1 MKKKFYRSCVAVLL
15 SMVMI
20 FGGVHIGA
28 GAVKPGLPPIISTP
42 EVEITNTQ
50 NILTFGETM
59 QMTYSANMSG
69 GDVYW
74 SINEDSN
81 VATISSSGLVTA
93 KKYVG
98 ICTVT
103 ATYEIGGMTAFDTLT
118 LRVTN
123 GVVGIENNAQ
133 YYVMN
138 SSAKKLLSLTEQTDA
153 AHSFVNIRDMSN
165 SDISKWIVEFQSD
178 NTVQFINVY
187 SPTAKCLTVGNL
199 YLHIDT
205 DTNTNAAQ
213 KFTLERVTEGT
224 YRGLYLIKNG
234 DYFVSLGEN
243 NVVCLTTTKN
253 ERSYWSFMEVNKG
266 KAQLYGFKYYRK
278 VNGVDS
284 LYDSTTKFNNIKTDL
299 TTMGYLSLSHENLD
313 VLDAYSFLQTDDIFV
328 YAGHGENGRLSFCDE
343 DKKETNQRTITGD
356 KITGEIVLGM
366 ILAHKRMNDE
376 NLTFPNHYC
385 INELSENQL
394 SGARCVLYLACLS
407 GKSYTNSK
415 GTYNLVDE
423 TFNKGAH
430 FVLGTTAK
438 VSNLEVDPWMEAFFE
453 SALNGNSIEQCIADA
468 DDVLGERIYET
479 DNGSKTCDGLPI
491 YIKGDL
497 SQYLYFGG

>member
-1 MKKKFYRSCVAVLL
+1 MKRKFYRSCVAFLL

-28 GAVKPGLPPIISTP
+28 GAKPPTFLTPI
-42 EVEITNTQ
+42 VEITNTQ
-50 NILTFGETM
+50 KVLTIGETV

-69 GDVYW
+69 GSISWSSNSSVADV
-74 SINEDSN
+74 
-81 VATISSSGLVTA
+81 SSSGLVTA
-93 KKYVG
+93 KAKG
-98 ICTVT
+98 TVT
-103 ATYEIGGMTAFDTLT
+103 ITVMYYNGTMSATDDIVLYV
-118 LRVTN
+118 RN
-123 GVVGIENNAQ
+123 GVIGIKNNTQ

-138 SSAKKLLSLTEQTDA
+138 SSANKLLSLTEQTDV
-153 AHSFVNIRDMSN
+153 AHSLVGIRDMSD
-165 SDISKWIVEFQSD
+165 SAISKWKVDFQLD

-187 SPTAKCLTVGNL
+187 SPTAKCLTAENL
-199 YLHIDT
+199 YLYIDT
-205 DTNTNAAQ
+205 DTNTNTNANATQ
-213 KFTLERVTEGT
+213 KFTLERVATGD
-224 YRGLYLIKNG
+224 YKGLYLIKNG
-234 DYFVSLGEN
+234 DYFVSLDEN
-243 NVVCLTTTKN
+243 DVVCLTTTAT

-266 KAQLYGFKYYRK
+266 SAQLYGFKYTRK

-284 LYDSTTKFNNIKTDL
+284 LYDSTTKFNNIKADL
-299 TTMGYLSLSHENLD
+299 TTMGYLSLAHINLD
-313 VLDAYSFLQTDDIFV
+313 VLDAYSFLQADDIFV
-328 YAGHGENGRLSFCDE
+328 YAGHGEKGRLSFCDKE
-343 DKKETNQRTITGD
+343 ETNQRTITGD
-356 KITGEIVLGM
+356 KITGEILKGT
-366 ILAHKRMNDE
+366 ILADKDMNEE
-376 NLTFPNHYC
+376 NLVFPNHYC

-438 VSNLEVDPWMEAFFE
+438 VSNIDVDPWMEAFFK
-453 SALNGNSIEQCIADA
+453 SALRGKTIEQCIADA

-491 YIKGDL
+491 YTRGDL